1 LAEQARQHQTEGV
14 EDSAEGRAR
23 ALAFVQAIQAGWD
36 SLDPGELRGLLAALA
51 ERIVITSKGTLEYTW
66 REPSAFVPA
75 AGKATEAIQ
84 RFALPPTDGAPPM
97 LDAANEARPTEISA
111 SRVA

>member
-1 LAEQARQHQTEGV
+1 MSEQARQHQSEGV

-23 ALAFVQAIQAGWD
+23 ALAFVQAIQAAWD

-51 ERIVITSKGTLEYTW
+51 ERVVITSKGTLEYTW

-75 AGKATEAIQ
+75 AEKASEAIP
-84 RFALPPTDGAPPM
+84 RLPPPPSDAVSTM
-97 LDAANEARPTEISA
+97 LHAAIVTPDRASPSA
-111 SRVA
+111 